1 MPGISNNSVGV
12 NRLFALLILFLF
24 GIQLLATDP
33 GSIYTQ
39 QPNDPEAFYFTPENY
54 PVIPNGKTDISDVL
68 QDAINQVKKEKNFGI
83 LFIPEGKYLISK
95 TIYIPGAIR
104 LIGYGND
111 RPEFILG
118 ANSPGYQEEQPD
130 NRGNGN
136 YMFWFTGNLVEDG
149 ESPQDAGAGTFYS
162 AMSNIN
168 PRIEKGNP
176 YAIALRTY
184 FAQHGF
190 ISHVS
195 IYTGNGLAGLL
206 DVGNEM
212 ENVEFFGGEY
222 GIYTHRT
229 SPGWPMAMVD
239 TYFEGQRKAAIW
251 THEAGLAIFN
261 MHVKNVPIAI
271 EMDRNTPD
279 RIFLENCIFENIGR
293 MGIAES
299 LEENSMS
306 QLNLID
312 VYCKQVPVLLK
323 NLESGNEVKAPDGV
337 TIIPEL
343 YDLGRSAALT
353 EAVPGNYVFITREID
368 KTTVRLEVAPDG
380 TLKSKPENIARGE
393 YSSVVDSEGNLYIA
407 DGQIF
412 IFDSNL
418 KETGR
423 ISLEERPISIVIGG
437 EKRDILFITT
447 HSSLYGI
454 KIK

>member
-1 MPGISNNSVGV
+1 MPGISNNPAGI
-12 NRLFALLILFLF
+12 NRIFTTVILFFF

-33 GSIYTQ
+33 RSVYTQ
-39 QPNDPEAFYFTPENY
+39 RPNDPEAFYFTPDNY
-54 PVIPNGKTDISDVL
+54 SVIADGKTDISDVL

-104 LIGYGND
+104 LIGYGKK

-149 ESPQDAGAGTFYS
+149 ESPRDAGAGTFYS

-168 PRIEKGNP
+168 LRIEKGNP
-176 YAIALRTY
+176 YAIALRTH

-323 NLESGNEVKAPDGV
+323 NLESDNEVKAPAKIYQVKDLSRGLIMDDMASDSEYK
-337 TIIPEL
+337 TIQDIVPLDKLPGKLKRSIPEL
-343 YDLGRSAALT
+343 PSMESWVNIKSLGAIGDGETDDTDAFRNAIDLYPNIY
-353 EAVPGNYVFITREID
+353 VPQGWY
-368 KTTVRLEVAPDG
+368 
-380 TLKSKPENIARGE
+380 
-393 YSSVVDSEGNLYIA
+393 
-407 DGQIF
+407 
-412 IFDSNL
+412 
-418 KETGR
+418 
-423 ISLEERPISIVIGG
+423 
-437 EKRDILFITT
+437 
-447 HSSLYGI
+447 
-454 KIK
+454 